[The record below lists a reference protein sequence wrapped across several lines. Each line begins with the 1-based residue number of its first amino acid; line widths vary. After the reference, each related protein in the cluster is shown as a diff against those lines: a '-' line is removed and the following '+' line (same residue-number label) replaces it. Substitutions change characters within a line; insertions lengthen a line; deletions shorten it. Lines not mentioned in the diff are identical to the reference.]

1 MLGQNGAME
10 RTDFGTF
17 RRRVIAGIEADLTRE
32 EEEAEALRGSVVPAV
47 AERVAEARR
56 EGRCERAWLFGSFA
70 WGEPTERSDVDLLVE
85 RCADP
90 DALAAEVWRHVER
103 AVHVVELERA
113 PASLVERVLESG
125 KAL

>member
-1 MLGQNGAME
+1 ME